1 MRIAVTGA
9 AGALGRA
16 VVATFGEQHDL
27 VAFAHGDVA
36 VEDFR
41 AVMDRLVP
49 AQPEVIIH
57 AAAMT
62 SVDGCEE
69 DPRGAFLANALGTRN
84 VALAAAR
91 AGAVLV
97 YVSTDYVFDGE
108 KGEPYHEFDVPNP
121 LSVYGRSKLAGE
133 REAQTLAPDH
143 LVVRTSWVFGG
154 GKDFLSGA
162 LGRLAG
168 GESVPAIVDL
178 VGTPTYV
185 RHLAERLIP
194 LVLAGHRGVVHLGG
208 PEVTTWHDLL
218 TRAVHLAGLP
228 GEVTEQKADELGRP
242 ARRPANSAL
251 TSLVLQPSDVPA
263 MPPLEEAVNEVME
276 AVRGRR

>member
-16 VVATFGEQHDL
+16 FAATLGPEHE
-27 VAFAHGDVA
+27 VISFAHADLA
-36 VEDFR
+36 VEDLS
-41 AVMDRLVP
+41 AVMDGLVP

-69 DPRGAFLANALGTRN
+69 DPRGAYLANALGTRH

-108 KGEPYHEFDVPNP
+108 KGEPYHEFDATNP
-121 LSVYGRSKLAGE
+121 ISVYGGSKLAGE
-133 REAQTLAPDH
+133 WEARTIAPDH

-162 LGRLAG
+162 VGRLAK

-178 VGTPTYV
+178 IGTPTYV

-194 LVLAGHRGVVHLGG
+194 LVVSGVRGVVHLGG

-218 TRAVHLAGLP
+218 TRAVDLAGLR

-251 TSLVLQPSDVPA
+251 TSLVLPSAAVKP
-263 MPPLEEAVNEVME
+263 MPPLEEALEEVIE
-276 AVRGRR
+276 VVRGRD

>member
-27 VAFAHGDVA
+27 VAFAHGDLA
-36 VEDFR
+36 VEDLR

-162 LGRLAG
+162 LGRLAE
-168 GESVPAIVDL
+168 GETVPAIVDL

-194 LVLAGHRGVVHLGG
+194 LVLSGHRGVVHLGG

-218 TRAVHLAGLP
+218 TRAVHLAALP

-251 TSLVLQPSDVPA
+251 TSLVLQPADVPP
-263 MPPLEEAVNEVME
+263 MPPLEEAVDEVME

>member
-1 MRIAVTGA
+1 MRVAVTGA
-9 AGALGRA
+9 GGGLGRA
-16 VVATFGEQHDL
+16 LATGAAGDHELIPFTHDEL
-27 VAFAHGDVA
+27 P
-36 VEDFR
+36 VEDLQS
-41 AVMDRLVP
+41 VLHRL
-49 AQPEVIIH
+49 ASAEPEVIIH

-69 DPRGAFLANALGTRN
+69 NPRGAFLANALGTRN
-84 VALAAAR
+84 VAQAAAR
-91 AGAVLV
+91 AGALLV

-108 KGEPYHEFDVPNP
+108 KGEPYHEFDPTSP
-121 LSVYGRSKLAGE
+121 ISVYGASKLAGE
-133 REAQTLAPDH
+133 REARTLAPEH

-162 LGRLAG
+162 LGRLAA

-185 RHLAERLIP
+185 RHFAERLMPI
-194 LVLAGHRGVVHLGG
+194 VLSGTRGVVHLGG
-208 PEVTTWHDLL
+208 PEVTTWHDVLV
-218 TRAVHLAGLP
+218 RAVDGLGLP

-251 TSLVLQPSDVPA
+251 ASLVLPIPGVSP
-263 MPPLEEAVNEVME
+263 MPPLEQALNELME
-276 AVRGRR
+276 IVGGRG

>member
-16 VVATFGEQHDL
+16 VVATFGKQHEL
-27 VAFAHGDVA
+27 VPFAHGDLA
-36 VEDFR
+36 VEDHS
-41 AVMDRLVP
+41 AVMERLVP
-49 AQPEVIIH
+49 VQPEVIIH

-84 VALAAAR
+84 VALAAAG

-97 YVSTDYVFDGE
+97 YISTDYVFDGE
-108 KGEPYHEFDVPNP
+108 KGEPYHEFDVTNP
-121 LSVYGRSKLAGE
+121 ISVYGASKLAGE
-133 REAQTLAPDH
+133 REARTLAPEH

-162 LGRLAG
+162 LGRLSK
-168 GESVPAIVDL
+168 GESVPALVDL

-185 RHLAERLIP
+185 RHLAERLVP
-194 LVLAGHRGVVHLGG
+194 LAISGHRGVVHLGG

-218 TRAVHLAGLP
+218 TRAVHQAALP

-251 TSLVLQPSDVPA
+251 TSLVLQSPEVRP
-263 MPPLEEAVNEVME
+263 MPPLDEAVNEVIE
-276 AVRGRR
+276 VVRGRR

>member
-9 AGALGRA
+9 GGALGRA
-16 VVATFGEQHDL
+16 VSGAAGEQHEL
-27 VAFAHGDVA
+27 IPFEHGELA
-36 VEDFR
+36 VEDR
-41 AVMDRLVP
+41 SAVMEQLVS
-49 AQPEVIIH
+49 AQPEMIIH

-69 DPRGAFLANALGTRN
+69 NPRGAFLANALGTRN

-97 YVSTDYVFDGE
+97 YISTDYVFDGE
-108 KGEPYHEFDVPNP
+108 KGEPYHEFDTTNP
-121 LSVYGRSKLAGE
+121 ISVYGESKLAGE
-133 REAQTLAPDH
+133 RETRSLAPEH

-154 GKDFLSGA
+154 GRDFLTGA
-162 LGRLAG
+162 LGRLSAG
-168 GESVPAIVDL
+168 ETVPAIVDL

-194 LVLAGHRGVVHLGG
+194 LVQSGHRGVVHLGG

-218 TRAVHLAGLP
+218 TRAVQIAALP
-228 GEVTEQKADELGRP
+228 GEVNEQKSDELGRP

-251 TSLVLQPSDVPA
+251 VSLVLRDMDIPA
-263 MPPLEEAVNEVME
+263 MPPLNEAIGELME
-276 AVRGRR
+276 AVRG

>member
-16 VVATFGEQHDL
+16 LVATFGDQHEL
-27 VAFAHGDVA
+27 VPFAHEDLA
-36 VEDFR
+36 VEDLS
-41 AVMDRLVP
+41 AVMNGLVP
-49 AQPEVIIH
+49 TRPEVIIH

-84 VALAAAR
+84 VAQAAAR
-91 AGAVLV
+91 AVAILA

-108 KGEPYHEFDVPNP
+108 KGEPYHEFDLPNP
-121 LSVYGRSKLAGE
+121 ISVYGKSKLAGE
-133 REAQTLAPDH
+133 WEARAIAQEH

-154 GKDFLSGA
+154 GRDFLSGA
-162 LGRLAG
+162 LGRLAA

-178 VGTPTYV
+178 IGTPTYV
-185 RHLAERLIP
+185 RHLAERLVP
-194 LVLAGHRGVVHLGG
+194 LVVSGNRGVVHLGG

-218 TRAVHLAGLP
+218 TRAVVLAGLP

-251 TSLVLQPSDVPA
+251 TSLVPQSDAVRPMPS
-263 MPPLEEAVNEVME
+263 LEEALEEVIE
-276 AVRGRR
+276 FVRGQR

>member
-9 AGALGRA
+9 GGALGRA
-16 VVATFGEQHDL
+16 VETAFGHEHEL
-27 VAFAHGDVA
+27 IPFAHGDLA
-36 VEDFR
+36 VEDLP
-41 AVMDRLVP
+41 AVMDALVP
-49 AQPEVIIH
+49 ARPEVVVH
-57 AAAMT
+57 TAAMT

-84 VALAAAR
+84 VALAAVR
-91 AGAVLV
+91 ADAILLHI
-97 YVSTDYVFDGE
+97 STDYVFDGE
-108 KGEPYHEFDVPNP
+108 KGEPYHEFDLPNP
-121 LSVYGRSKLAGE
+121 ISVYGRSKLAGE
-133 REAQTLAPDH
+133 WEARTIAPDH

-162 LGRLAG
+162 LGRLAK

-185 RHLAERLIP
+185 RHLAERLMP
-194 LVLAGHRGVVHLGG
+194 LVVSGFRGVVHLGG

-218 TRAVHLAGLP
+218 IRAVDLDRLP
-228 GEVTEQKADELGRP
+228 GEVIEQKADELGRP

-251 TSLVLQPSDVPA
+251 TSLVPPSAAVPP
-263 MPPLEEAVNEVME
+263 MPPLQVALEDVLEV
-276 AVRGRR
+276 VRGGR

>member
-16 VVATFGEQHDL
+16 VVATFGREHE
-27 VAFAHGDVA
+27 VIPFAHADLA
-36 VEDFR
+36 VEDLSG
-41 AVMDRLVP
+41 AIHSLVP

-69 DPRGAFLANALGTRN
+69 DPRGAYLTNALGTRN
-84 VALAAAR
+84 VAVAAAR

-97 YVSTDYVFDGE
+97 YTSTDYVFDGE
-108 KGEPYHEFDVPNP
+108 KGEPYHEFDATNP
-121 LSVYGRSKLAGE
+121 ISVYGRSKLAGE
-133 REAQTLAPDH
+133 WEARTIAPDH

-154 GKDFLSGA
+154 GKDFVSGA
-162 LGRLAG
+162 LGRLAR

-178 VGTPTYV
+178 IGTPTYV

-194 LVLAGHRGVVHLGG
+194 LVVSGLRGVVHLGG

-218 TRAVHLAGLP
+218 TRAVDVAGLP

-251 TSLVLQPSDVPA
+251 TSLVQRSAAVGP
-263 MPPLEEAVNEVME
+263 MPRLEEALEEVIE
-276 AVRGRR
+276 VVRGEH